1 MLLPEWFTGL
11 QAGIGEVLI
20 SLGFSIGS
28 EQFGSLVQFTSI
40 ISISGILLKLFNKT
54 NFFIEVFNSLIILT
68 CPILI
73 FLLSGN
79 KPQIFFSGL
88 VFLALRLSFVK
99 FENSNYV
106 IKNYSLI
113 NILLCVSVMGK
124 FSFGLSGFLV
134 WIISTIKIIYK
145 KI

>member
-54 NFFIEVFNSLIILT
+54 NFFFIKVFNSFNYI
-68 CPILI
+68 
-73 FLLSGN
+73 N
-79 KPQIFFSGL
+79 M
-88 VFLALRLSFVK
+88 
-99 FENSNYV
+99 SN
-106 IKNYSLI
+106 I
-113 NILLCVSVMGK
+113 NIFTK
-124 FSFGLSGFLV
+124 
-134 WIISTIKIIYK
+134 W
-145 KI
+145 

>member
-54 NFFIEVFNSLIILT
+54 NFFFIEVFNS
-68 CPILI
+68 
-73 FLLSGN
+73 FDYFN
-79 KPQIFFSGL
+79 M
-88 VFLALRLSFVK
+88 
-99 FENSNYV
+99 SN
-106 IKNYSLI
+106 I
-113 NILLCVSVMGK
+113 NIFTK
-124 FSFGLSGFLV
+124 
-134 WIISTIKIIYK
+134 W
-145 KI
+145 